1 MRPPDYHSTPD
12 LRSARPF
19 VIRLAIALAVL
30 FAAFQSISFYVESL
44 WYGSLGFSSVY
55 WYRIRA
61 QSTLFLG
68 VSIVT
73 ALVLWLI
80 FRLVTPPA
88 GHTRR
93 PFLQFGQEA
102 ILIPTQDTLKR

>member
-1 MRPPDYHSTPD
+1 MRPPDYHSNPPD
-12 LRSARPF
+12 LRSARTF

-44 WYGSLGFSSVY
+44 WYSSLGFASIY

-68 VSIVT
+68 VSIVS

-80 FRLVTPPA
+80 FRLVTPPS
-88 GHTRR
+88 GHARR

-102 ILIPTQDTLKR
+102 